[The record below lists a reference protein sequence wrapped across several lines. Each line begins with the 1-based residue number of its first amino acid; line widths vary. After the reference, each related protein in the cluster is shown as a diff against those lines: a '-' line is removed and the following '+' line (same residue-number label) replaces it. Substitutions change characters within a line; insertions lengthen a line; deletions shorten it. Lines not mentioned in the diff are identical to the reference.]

1 MVRKEEGTHDPL
13 LVGIFMALE
22 TARGRTISARRNAR
36 RGSACH
42 AIFTRARPRRL
53 LPIVR
58 CCGSRQNERQKA
70 CAFVSISARLTLD
83 AETLDTP
90 TAKAIAAAL
99 PITASALTWG
109 EEVYFDIPVKV
120 AREKDARAIVK
131 PGEIAYWPDGHA
143 IAIGFGRTPISKG
156 DETRLAS
163 PCNIWAKALG
173 DVKTL
178 AKVKAGSKVVV
189 SAVD

>member
-1 MVRKEEGTHDPL
+1 MR
-13 LVGIFMALE
+13 IRF
-22 TARGRTISARRNAR
+22 TIGA
-36 RGSACH
+36 
-42 AIFTRARPRRL
+42 
-53 LPIVR
+53 VM
-58 CCGSRQNERQKA
+58 
-70 CAFVSISARLTLD
+70 LD
-83 AETLDTP
+83 AELNDTP

-99 PITASALTWG
+99 PIKAEALTWG
-109 EEVYFDIPVKV
+109 EEVYFEIPVRCV
-120 AREKDARAIVK
+120 REPDARAVVV

-178 AKVKAGSKVVV
+178 KPVHAGAKIEVRALPK
-189 SAVD
+189 